1 MRPEAVLPA
10 NRFLDCSNRVQ
21 CVTLLTHRLVLAVV
35 GRFPV
40 FTVHACLA
48 KPVSQLTTLGGTM
61 ATTEIVAKARKDRS
75 KTMKSGDGSA
85 SAVQERG
92 APPTAAALRKKLLLV
107 ASSKGGSGKTC
118 TSINLAVQAV
128 HAGLRVATVDLDR
141 QETLTRWAQQ
151 RPAAA
156 PVIEHFLIPIDHIRD
171 GLVEIEAA
179 DDIDLVIVD
188 TPPGVED
195 HPEAVRLLL
204 ARADYCLVP
213 TGQSPADLNSVTEW
227 MGVLKR
233 EQVRAAFL
241 LNRTK
246 RQAKS
251 FERAKLRLIKQ
262 GQLCPFDIRDLEDIS
277 NVHEVGVGVQ
287 EISGARGREDIEGVW
302 DFVRSQIGV

>member
-1 MRPEAVLPA
+1 
-10 NRFLDCSNRVQ
+10 
-21 CVTLLTHRLVLAVV
+21 
-35 GRFPV
+35 
-40 FTVHACLA
+40 
-48 KPVSQLTTLGGTM
+48 
-61 ATTEIVAKARKDRS
+61 
-75 KTMKSGDGSA
+75 
-85 SAVQERG
+85 
-92 APPTAAALRKKLLLV
+92 
-107 ASSKGGSGKTC
+107 
-118 TSINLAVQAV
+118 
-128 HAGLRVATVDLDR
+128 
-141 QETLTRWAQQ
+141 
-151 RPAAA
+151 
-156 PVIEHFLIPIDHIRD
+156 
-171 GLVEIEAA
+171 LVEIEAA